1 MPVDR
6 DARFDDQ
13 NPFDPE
19 TGTLRT
25 PVSEAL
31 KSVSPFDAEGLPKTE
46 YRRRL
51 DAVSPFH
58 RASGAPKQPPAR
70 R

>member
-19 TGTLRT
+19 TGLLKTEMWETLK
-25 PVSEAL
+25 A
-31 KSVSPFDAEGLPKTE
+31 VSPFTDDGRLKTAAQE
-46 YRRRL
+46 AL
-51 DAVSPFH
+51 DKVSPFH
-58 RASGAPKQPPAR
+58 RRSGAPKQ
-70 R
+70 